1 MGSVPRAPPDAG
13 KDAGFSRCIEGQV
26 RQRSRA
32 RTSITGLPRLKQAAE
47 GDAVRVRLEPAA
59 PSGAESKASE
69 GIARTEDSGRSF
81 EERCLLVS
89 S

>member
-1 MGSVPRAPPDAG
+1 MSLLPHQAP
-13 KDAGFSRCIEGQV
+13 K
-26 RQRSRA
+26 
-32 RTSITGLPRLKQAAE
+32 K
-47 GDAVRVRLEPAA
+47 
-59 PSGAESKASE
+59 SKASE